1 MIFLWCSSLELCAP
15 PADCEAGGKWEVGV
29 VVHCDRNCGHHTPL
43 CQWQC
48 NNLIDF
54 PFVVG
59 NVWLDSSVFFVV
71 FSFISWRTQIPQH
84 YRQQTIESLFNNYR
98 WQEKQKKIYR
108 APLTLR
114 FEAKRKSKKVC
125 FPNMPVPLLN
135 FPPRI
140 RAKIDLRNELRDNR
154 LSRVNLALGRR

>member
-59 NVWLDSSVFFVV
+59 NVWLDSSVFFLL
-71 FSFISWRTQIPQH
+71 FFLLSAGEHKFHNTTDNRQFNH
-84 YRQQTIESLFNNYR
+84 YSIIIADRKN
-98 WQEKQKKIYR
+98 KKKIHR

-140 RAKIDLRNELRDNR
+140 RAKIDLQNELRD
-154 LSRVNLALGRR
+154 SCLGLIWR